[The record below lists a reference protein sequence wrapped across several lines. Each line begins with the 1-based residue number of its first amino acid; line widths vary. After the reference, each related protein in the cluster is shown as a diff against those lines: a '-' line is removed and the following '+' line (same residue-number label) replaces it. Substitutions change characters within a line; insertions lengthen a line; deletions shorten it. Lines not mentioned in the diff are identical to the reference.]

1 MKLKAANGS
10 APIGF
15 ALAAPI
21 GLVLLFASF
30 DLTFLVWNRSVVQLE
45 MQRVVAQIAR
55 QPQNSDA
62 VLQEWRSQASIKP
75 MSSSLQSRTF
85 AGEKIYVLSAKFE
98 TRTISGLPTRF
109 LIRVERTSELS

>member
-10 APIGF
+10 APLGF

-30 DLTFLVWNRSVVQLE
+30 DLTFLVWRRSVMQLE
-45 MQRVVAQIAR
+45 MERVVAQIAR
-55 QPQNSDA
+55 QPQDSNS

-85 AGEKIYVLSAKFE
+85 DGAKIYVLSAKFE
-98 TRTISGLPTRF
+98 TETSSGLPIRF
-109 LIRVERTSELS
+109 LVRVERTADLC